1 MNKSCIVLFATG
13 LLVLAGCGKEFV
25 QTGSDAIAVEASVG
39 EMTKATDNAFTPGD
53 RIAVYAW
60 TGSAT
65 EVPANRVVNGVV
77 NAFDGSKWTPAAP
90 MQWKSAS
97 DAHYFLGISPAQA
110 APFANLTAVPYT
122 LNPADYAASDLL
134 LAANLTGVKSSDGP
148 VPLVFGHAMA
158 RLRVNLKFR
167 SQWGSVPDAVSVSV
181 TAKSAATVN
190 VLTKAVSASDA
201 AGAVSVPAAAA
212 AATGYDLGFSG
223 IQVPQDGVRTITV
236 TVDGLDYVY
245 ESPSDI
251 PLVSGQ
257 QTELNLILGKDMIEL
272 SGVIISDWIC
282 EVAPSDVE
290 VQPFKNDVKIPTGLV
305 LSFLEVDKW
314 GLNDRGVD
322 DIRLVPYFR
331 QAFGDMVSLPSIAS
345 STSLFPGS
353 GGKVFDA
360 VGLPMGTSAAI
371 VYAKA
376 TDIGTDPFQNG
387 ALDISGLSGK
397 PSLDG
402 ILFSPVPVCTEIP
415 ELEGELLSVLNAVAN
430 AKPMADLSDAT
441 RPAFK
446 DVTSEQSTTIAALW
460 THFSTLNVLSSS
472 NVEYALKELY
482 MNLDGL
488 STDAAEATVPDGYK
502 LALGIRAVIA
512 LYCNITTDFGVTT
525 AVKLKDGYLGFPGDV
540 HLPDGAVSIAFD
552 PAEGTFKS
560 VPAAHALPGYSK
572 MDYVYPASR
581 QYFADSRLSVS
592 RTAVPADMEAWTWDA
607 VLDAFADGRSI
618 TGSTVSAALETPVRP
633 GVTRLDVVVSS
644 LDEHELYVDF
654 ADNEVDVTNSIMLK
668 SILVGGQRAAS
679 WDFTPMGAKV
689 YTMHNLI
696 SFGTEAARTTK
707 RGTPTI
713 TFFSHLLPSAQSA
726 VNIALGFVNHCPDF
740 VGDDGRIIYN
750 DSVFYLLGT
759 LKSSDGQP
767 LFQRGG
773 KVTAHFTLLP
783 DGLGKAV
790 LALPDL
796 SADDVEYEGAFTITL
811 NVEDE

>member
-1 MNKSCIVLFATG
+1 M
-13 LLVLAGCGKEFV
+13 
-25 QTGSDAIAVEASVG
+25 
-39 EMTKATDNAFTPGD
+39 
-53 RIAVYAW
+53 
-60 TGSAT
+60 
-65 EVPANRVVNGVV
+65 
-77 NAFDGSKWTPAAP
+77 
-90 MQWKSAS
+90 
-97 DAHYFLGISPAQA
+97 
-110 APFANLTAVPYT
+110 
-122 LNPADYAASDLL
+122 
-134 LAANLTGVKSSDGP
+134 
-148 VPLVFGHAMA
+148 
-158 RLRVNLKFR
+158 
-167 SQWGSVPDAVSVSV
+167 
-181 TAKSAATVN
+181 
-190 VLTKAVSASDA
+190 
-201 AGAVSVPAAAA
+201 GA
-212 AATGYDLGFSG
+212 
-223 IQVPQDGVRTITV
+223 
-236 TVDGLDYVY
+236 
-245 ESPSDI
+245 
-251 PLVSGQ
+251 
-257 QTELNLILGKDMIEL
+257 
-272 SGVIISDWIC
+272 
-282 EVAPSDVE
+282 
-290 VQPFKNDVKIPTGLV
+290 
-305 LSFLEVDKW
+305 
-314 GLNDRGVD
+314 
-322 DIRLVPYFR
+322 
-331 QAFGDMVSLPSIAS
+331 
-345 STSLFPGS
+345 
-353 GGKVFDA
+353 
-360 VGLPMGTSAAI
+360 
-371 VYAKA
+371 
-376 TDIGTDPFQNG
+376 DPFQNG

-415 ELEGELLSVLNAVAN
+415 ELEGELLSVLNAVAK

-446 DVTSEQSTTIAALW
+446 DATSEQSATIAALW

-472 NVEYALKELY
+472 NVEYELKELY

-525 AVKLKDGYLGFPGDV
+525 GVKLKDGYLGFPGDV